1 NDADAA
7 GIAEAALGAA
17 KGVAGTVL
25 VLTFGTG
32 IGSACLSDGMLVP
45 NFELGHL
52 HLDGHSDA
60 ERWASARAIA
70 REGITLAEW
79 AQRAGRYLQHVE
91 DLLHPQRFVLGGSI
105 SKDSAQYLPFAE
117 VSTPTVPARFHNDA
131 GIIGAALIASG
142 YSGSS

>member
-1 NDADAA
+1 
-7 GIAEAALGAA
+7 
-17 KGVAGTVL
+17 
-25 VLTFGTG
+25 
-32 IGSACLSDGMLVP
+32 
-45 NFELGHL
+45 
-52 HLDGHSDA
+52 
-60 ERWASARAIA
+60 
-70 REGITLAEW
+70 
-79 AQRAGRYLQHVE
+79 VE